1 MIKNVCVIG
10 GGVLG
15 SQIAYQTAYCGF
27 DVTVL
32 TKTED
37 SVKDIKDKLNKLKV
51 TYIYCKWRVKV
62 TFTSCQRLI
71 NKQSDNISDTMNRV
85 VKLSESELKAI
96 LHESVKRALIK
107 EQVDYEREIQLAHKT
122 MMKMCPLLTD
132 LGLRLNGTRF
142 RLLYQDVR
150 DSMVALNNA
159 MINHLRGEGKQ

>member
-1 MIKNVCVIG
+1 
-10 GGVLG
+10 
-15 SQIAYQTAYCGF
+15 
-27 DVTVL
+27 
-32 TKTED
+32 
-37 SVKDIKDKLNKLKV
+37 
-51 TYIYCKWRVKV
+51 
-62 TFTSCQRLI
+62 
-71 NKQSDNISDTMNRV
+71 MNRV